1 MTETGT
7 TTQPT
12 CRPIPLGSGACKTCD
27 EVHPLTDRHDQ
38 PAVENRYGITHKR
51 FLLPIHGPRGN
62 RCLGGRMEPKPWLD
76 ASGLPSW
83 DDMTD
88 LDRGAA
94 LMFVWKA
101 VREGYGYARDNY
113 PARYVDHP
121 TLRALDVAEACRHA
135 RTVAGT
141 WAEAH
146 TRLGADEVQRLY
158 DLALNH
164 DRSNA

>member
-1 MTETGT
+1 MTDTKTAT
-7 TTQPT
+7 TY
-12 CRPIPLGSGACKTCD
+12 RLIPLGSGACTVCD
-27 EVHPLTDRHDQ
+27 DVYPLTDRHQQ

-51 FLLPIHGPRGN
+51 FLLPIHGPRTN
-62 RCLGGRMEPKPWLD
+62 RCPGGHTEPKAWLA
-76 ASGLPSW
+76 ASGLPAW

-88 LDRGAA
+88 LDRGVA

-101 VREGYGYARDNY
+101 KREGSGYARENY

-121 TLRALDVAEACRHA
+121 VLTGLDVSEACRHA
-135 RTVAGT
+135 RQVAGT
-141 WAEAH
+141 WREAGE
-146 TRLGADEVQRLY
+146 RLGDDEKQRLY